1 MDPLSQACLGASLS
15 QSFAQDKIS
24 QRSAMV
30 IGALSGMA
38 PDLDILIQSTE
49 DPLLFLEFH
58 RQFTH
63 SLFFIPFGALLCA
76 LFFYSLFQI
85 KWFPGER
92 RKKKLRG
99 NQLKKKKLKKNKLTF
114 FQIYIFSFL
123 GFATHG
129 LLDACTSY
137 GTQLFWPFSNVRV
150 AWNTISIIDPLF
162 TLPVIA
168 FVLLAVFKRNVRY
181 ARMGFAYAVIYLS
194 LGLIQHNRAEQAL
207 VALAAERGHVV
218 QRSNVKPSFA
228 NRHVWKMTY
237 ESNGRY
243 YVDAVKLL
251 IDKKYIPG
259 DSIQKLDMKRDFP
272 WLPKESQQAK
282 DVERFRWFSD
292 GYLAVAEDDEN
303 LIVDMRYSFLP
314 NSIKP
319 MWGIEVNKI
328 LVDEGDMDA
337 HVFYEI
343 RNNLDAETRKRFM
356 AMIF

>member
-15 QSFAQDKIS
+15 QSVAQDKTT
-24 QRSAMV
+24 QRSAMA

-38 PDLDILIQSTE
+38 PDLDVLIRSTE

-76 LFFYSLFQI
+76 LFFYVVIRLEWV
-85 KWFPGER
+85 KA
-92 RKKKLRG
+92 
-99 NQLKKKKLKKNKLTF
+99 KLTF
-114 FQIYIFSFL
+114 SQVYIFSFL

-137 GTQLFWPFSNVRV
+137 GTQLFWPFSNERV
-150 AWNTISIIDPLF
+150 AWNTVSIIDPLF
-162 TLPVIA
+162 TLPVVA
-168 FVLLAVFKRNVRY
+168 FVLLAVFKKSRRY

-194 LGLIQHNRAEQAL
+194 LGLVQYNRAEQAL
-207 VALAAERGHVV
+207 FALAAERNHVV
-218 QRSNVKPSFA
+218 ERSNVKPSFA

-251 IDKKYIPG
+251 LNREYITG

-292 GYLAVAEDDEN
+292 GYLAVDKDDEN

-328 LVDEGDMDA
+328 LVDEGDMGA
-337 HVFYEI
+337 HVFYENK
-343 RNNLDAETRKRFM
+343 NNLDTETRKRFIEM
-356 AMIF
+356 LF

>member
-15 QSFAQDKIS
+15 QSVAQDKTT
-24 QRSAMV
+24 QRSAMA

-38 PDLDILIQSTE
+38 PDLDVLIRSTE

-76 LFFYSLFQI
+76 LFFYAFFQM
-85 KWFPGER
+85 KGSSGEWV
-92 RKKKLRG
+92 KA
-99 NQLKKKKLKKNKLTF
+99 KLTF
-114 FQIYIFSFL
+114 SQIYIFSFL

-137 GTQLFWPFSNVRV
+137 GTQLFWPFSNERI
-150 AWNTISIIDPLF
+150 AWNTVSIIDPLF
-162 TLPVIA
+162 TLPVIT
-168 FVLLAVFKRNVRY
+168 FVLLAVFKKSRRY

-194 LGLIQHNRAEQAL
+194 LGLVQYNRAEQAL
-207 VALAAERGHVV
+207 FTLAAERGHVV
-218 QRSNVKPSFA
+218 ERSSVKPSFA
-228 NRHVWKMTY
+228 NRHLWKMMY

-251 IDKKYIPG
+251 LNREYITG

-292 GYLAVAEDDEN
+292 GYLAVDKDDEN

-337 HVFYEI
+337 HVFYENK
-343 RNNLDAETRKRFM
+343 NNLDAETRKRFIE
-356 AMIF
+356 MIF